1 MLGLLRVRP
10 KRIEILEPDMFTK
23 NGGSNMCIVHI
34 IHI

>member
-23 NGGSNMCIVHI
+23 NGSSNLYIVHI
-34 IHI
+34 AQI